1 MKFVQYLQ
9 KFKILKHCCEPRI
22 LDLLE
27 PRLIEQVLEPV
38 GFMMTVK
45 FQGQA
50 DLLFQWLLI
59 AG

>member
-27 PRLIEQVLEPV
+27 PRPVLEPV